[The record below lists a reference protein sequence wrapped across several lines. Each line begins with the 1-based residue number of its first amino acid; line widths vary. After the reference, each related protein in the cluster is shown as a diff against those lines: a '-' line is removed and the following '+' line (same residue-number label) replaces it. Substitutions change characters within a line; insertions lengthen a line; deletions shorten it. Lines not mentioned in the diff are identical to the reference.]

1 MIIPFCRPA
10 IVSSFCLT
18 AAVSFDEFAIAWFIS
33 GLNKTIPVVILE
45 IVTGNIDP
53 QVNAIGSFVFLT
65 SITLV
70 VIAQVVLMTRQK
82 RKKHIMADALV
93 EFKSVVKRF
102 GDFTAVERMDF
113 TIDAGEFI
121 AFMGP
126 SGCGKTTTLRML
138 AGLETPSEGEIRM
151 QGRVMNDVPPHERDT
166 PMVWQSLALF
176 PFLNARENVEFGL
189 QMRGVDAPTR
199 KKKALEWL
207 DRMEIGEFAERDIA
221 SLSGGQKQRV
231 ALARSLVTEPK
242 ILLLDEPLSA
252 LDANLVIRM
261 QSMLTRL
268 QRELGITFVYVTHSQ
283 SEAFAMADR
292 VVIMSRGHI
301 AQIGK
306 PRDIYRTPENR
317 FVAEFVGRN
326 NIISG
331 RVVSAT
337 GKIVTIESDL
347 GRFKVQLGK
356 RPKPAVGGLARF
368 VIAADL
374 VHLSTTR
381 PKAANVIE
389 CAVISEEFIG
399 SVVTLFLETPD
410 GSEFKVQIQEREL
423 ADIDIKHMGKVFV
436 SWASERAHY
445 ISAE

>member
-1 MIIPFCRPA
+1 
-10 IVSSFCLT
+10 
-18 AAVSFDEFAIAWFIS
+18 
-33 GLNKTIPVVILE
+33 
-45 IVTGNIDP
+45 
-53 QVNAIGSFVFLT
+53 
-65 SITLV
+65 
-70 VIAQVVLMTRQK
+70 
-82 RKKHIMADALV
+82 MADVLV
-93 EFKSVVKRF
+93 EFDSVVKRF
-102 GDFTAVERMDF
+102 GDFIAVERMNF
-113 TIDAGEFI
+113 TIDEGEFI
-121 AFMGP
+121 AIMGP

-138 AGLETPSEGEIRM
+138 AGLEAPSEGEIRM
-151 QGRVMNDVPPHERDT
+151 QGRVMNTVPPHERDT

-189 QMRGVDAPTR
+189 QMRGVDAVTR
-199 KKKALEWL
+199 KNKATEWL
-207 DRMEIGEFAERDIA
+207 DRLEIGEFAERDIN

-292 VVIMSRGHI
+292 VVIMSHGHI
-301 AQIGK
+301 AQIGMPK
-306 PRDIYRTPENR
+306 DIYRAPQNR

-331 RVVSAT
+331 RVNSIT
-337 GKIVTIESDL
+337 GKLVTIDADL
-347 GRFKVQLGK
+347 GQFKVQLGAGQ
-356 RPKPAVGGLARF
+356 KPAAGDYASF

-374 VHLSTTR
+374 VHLTAGK
-381 PKAANVIE
+381 PKAVNSIE
-389 CAVISEEFIG
+389 CSLISEEFVG

-410 GSEFKVQIQEREL
+410 GSEFKVQVQEREL
-423 ADIDIKHMGKVFV
+423 SDMDLKHMGRVFL
-436 SWASERAHY
+436 SWAPERAHF
-445 ISAE
+445 IGDA